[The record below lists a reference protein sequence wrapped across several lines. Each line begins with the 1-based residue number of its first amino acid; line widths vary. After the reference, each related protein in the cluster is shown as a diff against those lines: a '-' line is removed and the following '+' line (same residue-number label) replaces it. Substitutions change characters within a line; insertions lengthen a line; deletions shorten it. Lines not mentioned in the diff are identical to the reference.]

1 MLSIKGWAQDKMSES
16 TWPDWIL
23 YRDAA
28 FFNQSESYGML
39 AIPNGIHPV
48 ICVDLTPDKK
58 MKAGDKSVDIKA
70 FLPGGIEALGSYAG
84 NMNTRAKESWLKSS
98 GIIRD
103 DETLVE
109 TVMYTR
115 FLAEYQKH
123 NMPTI
128 QKPRSVHDDAGWK
141 AYRKAIDE
149 IEDPLLKESIRYCG
163 DGLSVYD
170 FNIPF

>member
-1 MLSIKGWAQDKMSES
+1 
-16 TWPDWIL
+16 
-23 YRDAA
+23 
-28 FFNQSESYGML
+28 ML

-109 TVMYTR
+109 TAMYTR

-128 QKPRSVHDDAGWK
+128 QNV
-141 AYRKAIDE
+141 
-149 IEDPLLKESIRYCG
+149 KEEQSFSFWPQIQ
-163 DGLSVYD
+163 
-170 FNIPF
+170 